1 MVAPDRRLAGNCG
14 RGHSGRRQGSG
25 VGHIVDGLVM
35 EGVDRSRVPMVRAMI
50 PGVIGMGRV
59 GVVVMVV
66 VMVGGFSRS
75 MIVMRC
81 MVGMVGMI
89 LMRCMVG
96 MIVMRCMGSMI
107 VMRCMIIVTVVSRRR
122 CVAMVIVM
130 LAVVV
135 VVAMIVRCRSGRMGI
150 ISRRMGRAMM
160 AGVMRIVRVV
170 RVVRRMRI
178 VGLVFVAHVTP
189 IPQPLCTVF
198 DRETGIT

>member
-89 LMRCMVG
+89 L
-96 MIVMRCMGSMI
+96 MRCMGSMI